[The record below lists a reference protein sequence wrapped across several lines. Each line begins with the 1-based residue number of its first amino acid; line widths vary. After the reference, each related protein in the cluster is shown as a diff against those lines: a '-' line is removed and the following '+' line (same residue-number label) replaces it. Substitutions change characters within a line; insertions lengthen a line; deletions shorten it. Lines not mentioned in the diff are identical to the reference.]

1 MFITKFHPKV
11 CSHIPDRSLIPDIL
25 LWNTNSSEMNI
36 PAKLAKNIAKT
47 ASRNIF
53 IILFMHSETIS
64 FDYLRERAIYCFTVY
79 FSVSAYFV
87 ITGLACGKFLF
98 CHTSSF
104 CGFYTCVFTIFGS
117 TGVYLISISGF
128 YPAPFQNCSFGC
140 GSHRQR
146 RSREDCF
153 TLYCY

>member
-1 MFITKFHPKV
+1 
-11 CSHIPDRSLIPDIL
+11 
-25 LWNTNSSEMNI
+25 MNI

-47 ASRNIF
+47 ANRNIF
-53 IILFMHSETIS
+53 IILFMHSETIF
-64 FDYLRERAIYCFTVY
+64 FDYLCFFWRMQCANNDTLHSDILLFNDYFFYFRERTVYCFAVY

-87 ITGLACGKFLF
+87 ITGPCLWQVSLLSYQFLLWFLYVCIYHFGKHWRIPDIHQRLLP
-98 CHTSSF
+98 C
-104 CGFYTCVFTIFGS
+104 
-117 TGVYLISISGF
+117 SI
-128 YPAPFQNCSFGC
+128 PERSFGC

>member
-47 ASRNIF
+47 ANRIF
-53 IILFMHSETIS
+53 LLFFSCIQKLFFLIIFAFFGRMQCANNDTLHSDILLFN
-64 FDYLRERAIYCFTVY
+64 DYFFYFRERTVYCFAVY

-98 CHTSSF
+98 CHASSF
-104 CGFYTCVFTIFGS
+104 CGFYTDIFTIF
-117 TGVYLISISGF
+117 
-128 YPAPFQNCSFGC
+128 
-140 GSHRQR
+140 
-146 RSREDCF
+146 
-153 TLYCY
+153 

>member
-1 MFITKFHPKV
+1 MAITMFITKFHPKV

-47 ASRNIF
+47 AIQKLFFLIIF
-53 IILFMHSETIS
+53 AFFGRMQCANNDTLHSDILLFN
-64 FDYLRERAIYCFTVY
+64 DYFFYFRERTVYCFAVY

-98 CHTSSF
+98 CHASSF
-104 CGFYTCVFTIFGS
+104 CGFYTDIFTIF
-117 TGVYLISISGF
+117 
-128 YPAPFQNCSFGC
+128 
-140 GSHRQR
+140 
-146 RSREDCF
+146 
-153 TLYCY
+153 

>member
-1 MFITKFHPKV
+1 MLTAIIMAITMFITKFHPKV

-53 IILFMHSETIS
+53 IILFMHSETIFLIIFAFFGRMQCANNDTLHS
-64 FDYLRERAIYCFTVY
+64 DILLFNDYFFYFRERTVYCFAVY

-98 CHTSSF
+98 CHASSF
-104 CGFYTCVFTIFGS
+104 CGFYTDIFTIF
-117 TGVYLISISGF
+117 
-128 YPAPFQNCSFGC
+128 
-140 GSHRQR
+140 
-146 RSREDCF
+146 
-153 TLYCY
+153 

>member
-1 MFITKFHPKV
+1 MAITMFITKFHPKV

-47 ASRNIF
+47 ANRNIF
-53 IILFMHSETIS
+53 IILFMHSETIF
-64 FDYLRERAIYCFTVY
+64 FDYLCFFGRMQCANNDTLHSDILLFNDYFFYFRERTVYCFAVY

-98 CHTSSF
+98 CHASSF
-104 CGFYTCVFTIFGS
+104 CGFYTDIFTIF
-117 TGVYLISISGF
+117 
-128 YPAPFQNCSFGC
+128 
-140 GSHRQR
+140 
-146 RSREDCF
+146 
-153 TLYCY
+153 